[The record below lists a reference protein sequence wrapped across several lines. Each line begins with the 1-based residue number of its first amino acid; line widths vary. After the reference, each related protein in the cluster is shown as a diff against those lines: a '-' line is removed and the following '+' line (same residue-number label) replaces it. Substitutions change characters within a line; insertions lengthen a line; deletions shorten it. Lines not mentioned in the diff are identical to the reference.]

1 MIIKERLVS
10 AFIAIL
16 FIAVFQ
22 PFGLLHFG
30 MLRWMLLAGF
40 GIIIVSSC
48 LLSEVIVA
56 KLFGLDNDVTRGTR
70 YIIKRN
76 IIFEGINI
84 FLLTVTFTLYLDRF
98 VNNDIIDNH
107 FSLRSVANVLIV
119 NIFTSIII
127 HVYWRNL
134 YKKRMVAIQLEEA
147 KRLSGMLE
155 ERWRQ
160 ARLKETTGEKT
171 AEAINTAVRL
181 CLSGTTKEKVEMY
194 DVDFLYAES
203 DANYVHIHYLCDG
216 KERKAMLR
224 STIKDVA
231 ESVAGLPEIVR
242 CHRAFIVNLSQVS
255 HVESRSSGF
264 MLVLK
269 HVSAL
274 IPVSKTYQQ
283 EVKLRLENPE

>member
-1 MIIKERLVS
+1 MD
-10 AFIAIL
+10 
-16 FIAVFQ
+16 
-22 PFGLLHFG
+22 
-30 MLRWMLLAGF
+30 
-40 GIIIVSSC
+40 
-48 LLSEVIVA
+48 

-134 YKKRMVAIQLEEA
+134 YKKRMVAMQLEEA